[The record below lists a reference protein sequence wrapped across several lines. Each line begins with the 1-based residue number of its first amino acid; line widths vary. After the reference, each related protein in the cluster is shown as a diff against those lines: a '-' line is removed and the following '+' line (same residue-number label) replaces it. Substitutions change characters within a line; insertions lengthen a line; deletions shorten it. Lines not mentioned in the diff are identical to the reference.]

1 MDRAYLRHQFL
12 HHKAFLH
19 KLYHQRDVFKLL
31 NHASDEELNL
41 LLKLLHLVALG
52 VIPLN
57 TKLHQEILRRSK
69 RQTKLMEFES
79 KPFFRTALS
88 SDRDSKL
95 KLIKQFSK
103 LYLVLCHSL
112 FNDKN

>member
-19 KLYHQRDVFKLL
+19 KLYRQQNVFKVL

-52 VIPLN
+52 VIPLSS
-57 TKLHQEILRRSK
+57 KHLEIVQRSK
-69 RQTKLMEFES
+69 RQNKLEEFES
-79 KPFFRTALS
+79 KPTLRTALS
-88 SDRDSKL
+88 SERDIKL
-95 KLIKQFSK
+95 NLVKQFSK
-103 LYLVLCHSL
+103 LYAVFCHEL
-112 FNDKN
+112 FNTEN

>member
-19 KLYHQRDVFKLL
+19 KLYRQQNVFKVL

-69 RQTKLMEFES
+69 RQSKLMEFES
-79 KPFFRTALS
+79 KPYFRTALS
-88 SDRDSKL
+88 ADRNSKL
-95 KLIKQFSK
+95 KLVKQFSK
-103 LYLVLCHSL
+103 LYAVFCHNL
-112 FNDKN
+112 FNA

>member
-19 KLYHQRDVFKLL
+19 KLYRQQNVFKVL

-52 VIPLN
+52 VIPLSS
-57 TKLHQEILRRSK
+57 KHLEIVQPSK
-69 RQTKLMEFES
+69 RPNKLEAFES
-79 KPFFRTALS
+79 KPTLRTALS
-88 SDRDSKL
+88 SERDIKL
-95 KLIKQFSK
+95 NLVKQFSK
-103 LYLVLCHSL
+103 LYAVFCHKL
-112 FNDKN
+112 FNTEN

>member
-1 MDRAYLRHQFL
+1 MDSAYLRHQFL

-69 RQTKLMEFES
+69 RQSKLMEFES
-79 KPFFRTALS
+79 KPYFRTALS
-88 SDRDSKL
+88 ADRNSKL
-95 KLIKQFSK
+95 KLVKQFSK
-103 LYLVLCHSL
+103 LYAVFCHNL
-112 FNDKN
+112 FNA

>member
-69 RQTKLMEFES
+69 RQSKLMEFES
-79 KPFFRTALS
+79 KPYFRTALS
-88 SDRDSKL
+88 ADRNSKL
-95 KLIKQFSK
+95 KLVKQFSK
-103 LYLVLCHSL
+103 LYAVFCHNL
-112 FNDKN
+112 FHA

>member
-69 RQTKLMEFES
+69 RQSKLMEFES
-79 KPFFRTALS
+79 KPYFRTALS
-88 SDRDSKL
+88 ADRNSKL
-95 KLIKQFSK
+95 KLVKQFSK
-103 LYLVLCHSL
+103 LYAVFCHNL
-112 FNDKN
+112 FNA

>member
-12 HHKAFLH
+12 HHKSFLH
-19 KLYHQRDVFKLL
+19 KLYRQQDVLKSL

-69 RQTKLMEFES
+69 RQSKLMEFES
-79 KPFFRTALS
+79 KPYFRTALS
-88 SDRDSKL
+88 ADRNSKL
-95 KLIKQFSK
+95 KLVKQFSK
-103 LYLVLCHSL
+103 LYAVFCHNL
-112 FNDKN
+112 FNA

>member
-1 MDRAYLRHQFL
+1 MHD
-12 HHKAFLH
+12 KAFLH

-69 RQTKLMEFES
+69 RQSKLMEFES
-79 KPFFRTALS
+79 KPYFRTALS
-88 SDRDSKL
+88 ADRNSKL
-95 KLIKQFSK
+95 KLVKQFSK
-103 LYLVLCHSL
+103 LYAVFCHNL
-112 FNDKN
+112 FNA